1 MGHLFPLSYF
11 FSSKGNQFFLSLP
24 LSLIL
29 FATFYWLINICRH
42 VIRLIVAFKM
52 NFPILLYKIDC
63 KKWWLETQRFI
74 LFLFFHSYWNKQRVF
89 EYLDFWWANW
99 KKLQQIDNS
108 GFELSF
114 PVVSFMIQPTYR
126 CSMLI
131 LLITSS
137 LRRMQSSVNEQQN
150 AWIQMRNEHW

>member
-1 MGHLFPLSYF
+1 MFFKYKKNMWKKVSSLFMANWWDIYF
-11 FSSKGNQFFLSLP
+11 HCHIFLAQKEISFSSLSLFRSYC
-24 LSLIL
+24 LLHFIDWS
-29 FATFYWLINICRH
+29 NVCRH

-63 KKWWLETQRFI
+63 KKWRLETQRFI

-114 PVVSFMIQPTYR
+114 
-126 CSMLI
+126 
-131 LLITSS
+131 LLSHLWYNQRID
-137 LRRMQSSVNEQQN
+137 V
-150 AWIQMRNEHW
+150 